1 MGFFYGGE
9 ESTSGLSEKLQLQ
22 EFGRLDWATKCKEG
36 TWPMDAARGGES
48 LDKQS
53 DKAVGSSIIGDVNC
67 AAYDDFPKDCRFLG
81 PRDKVTVT
89 VS

>member
-1 MGFFYGGE
+1 
-9 ESTSGLSEKLQLQ
+9 
-22 EFGRLDWATKCKEG
+22 
-36 TWPMDAARGGES
+36 MDAARGGES

-67 AAYDDFPKDCRFLG
+67 TARDDFPKDRRLLG